1 MKSEVPGPAAT
12 PEDIAWESLPTIVEV
27 DLWIAGH
34 DHELQQRIAN
44 TAYPAGQGICFTL
57 VAGGEIY
64 MHTTGDGDILLDV
77 TPDAAWAAPVITAA
91 TRVQVPLA
99 QIWVL
104 PGDTLTQLILGLN
117 SLIACS
123 RIVLAHRFKGR

>member
-1 MKSEVPGPAAT
+1 MKSELPGSAPLV
-12 PEDIAWESLPTIVEV
+12 DIAWENLAGIVEA

-44 TAYPAGQGICFTL
+44 NAYPSGHGICFTL
-57 VAGGEIY
+57 AAGGEIY
-64 MHTTGDGDILLDV
+64 LHTTGDGDILLDV
-77 TPDAAWAAPVITAA
+77 TSDAAWAAPVITAA
-91 TRVQVPLA
+91 TRVQPPVS

-117 SLIACS
+117 SLIATS
-123 RIVLAHRFKGR
+123 RIVLSHRFKGR